1 MGADG
6 YRYYFSVVDEWPDR
20 PLAVLRVRGEGE
32 AAEVEEIA
40 QGAVWQPSRRTIND
54 PCRTPGYSEV
64 EVDAETAAQ
73 AALQWAYIYHHILER
88 SSDRTVAF
96 VRRCAM
102 PVMIERSTCRSG
114 VWEYTDRLKR
124 IERGLDDYRVLPTD
138 AATVEQYLSDL
149 PSPEYRYFAVVTG
162 TSDTDFG
169 LTAPAEV
176 LRVRA
181 GDENGSRERLG
192 TGSAWEPF
200 DMVDGV
206 EGLRDLTLLE
216 IDEQA
221 VAALGRPRPS
231 DGAAP
236 RPPDYTYFV
245 LTHGMVREGETPS
258 AEQVERAECIVRQW
272 PARDSVQEEV
282 LGAGPRWISSNINGR
297 GTREGDPRAVEV
309 PAANFETR
317 MAPWRYS
324 YYAILPAEP
333 NADEQLA
340 VVRHHSAAG
349 GTEQAA
355 VSWPIWHQSCWLR
368 QIKAGQIPY
377 RAEEIDAASVE
388 LFLRRAAANV
398 TEYRYFAILGEGETI
413 DAPQQMVRGQC
424 SHKGS
429 VGQEETPHPDGSW
442 AQTRT
447 LEQIGRGRGDWH
459 LDPVEVPES
468 LFERYR
474 AKLMASSS

>member
-1 MGADG
+1 MGADS
-6 YRYYFSVVDEWPDR
+6 YRYYFSVVNEWPDR

-32 AAEVEEIA
+32 AAKVEEIVK
-40 QGAVWQPSRRTIND
+40 GAVWQPSRRTINY
-54 PCRTPGYSEV
+54 PGRTPGYSEV
-64 EVDAETAAQ
+64 EVDAETAER
-73 AALQWAYIYHHILER
+73 AARQWAYIYHHILER

-138 AATVEQYLSDL
+138 AATVEQYLRDL

-162 TSDTDFG
+162 ISDTDFG
-169 LTAPAEV
+169 LTDPAEV
-176 LRVRA
+176 LRVRT

-192 TGSAWEPF
+192 AGSTWEPF

-221 VAALGRPRPS
+221 VAALGRRRPS

-245 LTHGMVREGETPS
+245 LTHGTVREGETPS
-258 AEQVERAECIVRQW
+258 AEQVERAESVVRQW
-272 PARDSVQEEV
+272 PAGDGVQEEV
-282 LGAGPRWISSNINGR
+282 LGAGPRWTSANIYGR

-309 PAANFETR
+309 PAATVER
-317 MAPWRYS
+317 LMAPWRYS
-324 YYAILPAEP
+324 YYAILPEEP
-333 NADEQLA
+333 DADEQLA
-340 VVRHHSAAG
+340 VVRYYNAYRG
-349 GTEQAA
+349 REEAA
-355 VSWPIWHQSCWLR
+355 VGWPIWHRSCWLR

-377 RAEEIDAASVE
+377 RAEEVDAASVE
-388 LFLRRAAANV
+388 LFLRRAAVDV
-398 TEYRYFAILGEGETI
+398 TEYRYFAILDTGDAI
-413 DAPQQMVRGQC
+413 DAPRQMVRGLC
-424 SHKGS
+424 RHDGS
-429 VGQEETPHPDGSW
+429 VSQEETLRPDGSW
-442 AQTRT
+442 VRT
-447 LEQIGRGRGDWH
+447 HTMEEVSRGRGDWH
-459 LDPVEVPES
+459 LEPVEVPES

-474 AKLMASSS
+474 AKRIASSS